1 MRAESKQFFYNYTLG
16 FPYQDKGMEFL
27 DGDVYNH
34 VDNNFQKPLN
44 RDNYKYVVS
53 GIDWGSSYHHIV
65 TLGVRTDGQIDL
77 MDLTRVPRSEGAEHI
92 EEDLNLVVRKL
103 NQYQPDL
110 ILPDRGL
117 TESPCS
123 LVISYHK

>member
-1 MRAESKQFFYNYTLG
+1 
-16 FPYQDKGMEFL
+16 
-27 DGDVYNH
+27 
-34 VDNNFQKPLN
+34 
-44 RDNYKYVVS
+44 
-53 GIDWGSSYHHIV
+53 
-65 TLGVRTDGQIDL
+65 

-117 TESPCS
+117 TKV
-123 LVISYHK
+123 LVA